1 MSSKKLYNNPQSS
14 PQSPNPTHIANM
26 ASDSSSSGGLPGWLI
41 ALIVLT
47 TIGAVVVGVYMS
59 PVGEDVTKWAMEKFF
74 KAEAKAE
81 EKALEKAG
89 ETKAEGFLKDRLK
102 KNPVVSNDELNQ
114 ISGGLGDEAAKEF
127 GKGGLGKGIGKAF
140 D

>member
-1 MSSKKLYNNPQSS
+1 MSSKKPYNNPQSS

-26 ASDSSSSGGLPGWLI
+26 ASDSSSSGIPGWLI

-47 TIGAVVVGVYMS
+47 TVAAVIIGVYMS
-59 PVGEDVTKWAMEKFF
+59 PVGEDVTRWAMEKFF

-89 ETKAEGFLKDRLK
+89 ETKAEDFL
-102 KNPVVSNDELNQ
+102 
-114 ISGGLGDEAAKEF
+114 
-127 GKGGLGKGIGKAF
+127 
-140 D
+140 

>member
-1 MSSKKLYNNPQSS
+1 MSSKNLYNNPQSS

-26 ASDSSSSGGLPGWLI
+26 ASDSSKSGGMPGWLI

-47 TIGAVVVGVYMS
+47 TIGAVVIGVYMS
-59 PVGEDVTKWAMEKFF
+59 PVGEDVTKWVMEKVF

-89 ETKAEGFLKDRLK
+89 ETKAEGFL
-102 KNPVVSNDELNQ
+102 
-114 ISGGLGDEAAKEF
+114 
-127 GKGGLGKGIGKAF
+127 
-140 D
+140 

>member
-1 MSSKKLYNNPQSS
+1 M
-14 PQSPNPTHIANM
+14 
-26 ASDSSSSGGLPGWLI
+26 PGWLI

-59 PVGEDVTKWAMEKFF
+59 PVGEDVTKWVMEKFF

-89 ETKAEGFLKDRLK
+89 ETKAEGFL
-102 KNPVVSNDELNQ
+102 
-114 ISGGLGDEAAKEF
+114 
-127 GKGGLGKGIGKAF
+127 
-140 D
+140 

>member
-1 MSSKKLYNNPQSS
+1 
-14 PQSPNPTHIANM
+14 M
-26 ASDSSSSGGLPGWLI
+26 ASDSSSSGMPGWLI

-47 TIGAVVVGVYMS
+47 TIGAAIVGAYMS
-59 PVGEDVTKWAMEKFF
+59 PVGEDVTKWVMEKFF

-89 ETKAEGFLKDRLK
+89 ETQAEGFLKDRLK

-127 GKGGLGKGIGKAF
+127 GKEGLGKGISNAF

>member
-26 ASDSSSSGGLPGWLI
+26 ASDSSNSGGMSAWLI

-47 TIGAVVVGVYMS
+47 TIGAVAIGVYMS
-59 PVGEDVTKWAMEKFF
+59 PVGEDVTKWVMEKIF

-89 ETKAEGFLKDRLK
+89 ETKAEGFL
-102 KNPVVSNDELNQ
+102 
-114 ISGGLGDEAAKEF
+114 
-127 GKGGLGKGIGKAF
+127 
-140 D
+140 